1 MTSPSVIPDASYST
15 KNRIAAV
22 DIMRIL
28 AAFVVMYEH
37 FISSE
42 FWFPSKCVMLS
53 IGLWG
58 AMSGIF
64 FVLAGFFACRRI
76 TWHKAFNNAWWCLAP
91 FVLWN
96 LIYLVIDLLV
106 NGNVADLSN
115 PARLFGVTGILAP
128 TEWGWFSASV
138 PVNNPLWF
146 MRDLVLLFLLSPLL
160 CRFASYLLLGMVM
173 LSIMPETAYWF
184 SHDCGVFCS
193 PYSLSLFC
201 FGCWLGSFG
210 KEERTHMLKFYSIPL
225 VVFYIILCM
234 VIFWYREYLPAI
246 TRKPLVASI
255 ISFGIFYQL
264 CRIIEVHLPRVAD
277 FALCFAPVTFLT
289 FATHMIVYM
298 LLPEVLRQSLIFC
311 LCLPV
316 LIFAGLALLFAWI
329 KPNMVHS
336 AAGRYLLHLVAHY
349 KARPDDFEQRSR
361 ASEPAAHPDIRES

>member
-1 MTSPSVIPDASYST
+1 
-15 KNRIAAV
+15 
-22 DIMRIL
+22 
-28 AAFVVMYEH
+28 
-37 FISSE
+37 
-42 FWFPSKCVMLS
+42 MLS

-76 TWHKAFNNAWWCLAP
+76 TWRKAVNNAWWCFAP
-91 FVLWN
+91 FMLWN
-96 LIYLVIDLLV
+96 LLYLGIDVVV
-106 NGNVADLSN
+106 NGAVVDWSN
-115 PARLFGVTGILAP
+115 PLRLFGVTSFLAP
-128 TEWGWFSASV
+128 SGWEWAPPSV
-138 PVNNPLWF
+138 PINNPLWF

-160 CRFASYLLLGMVM
+160 CRYATYLLLAMVM
-173 LSIMPETAYWF
+173 LSLMPEAVYWF

-201 FGCWLGSFG
+201 FGCWLGTFG
-210 KEERTHMLKFYSIPL
+210 KEDRTRMLKFYSLPL

-246 TRKPLVASI
+246 TRKPLVASM

-277 FALCFAPVTFLT
+277 LALRFAPVTFLT

-311 LCLPV
+311 LCLPL
-316 LIFAGLALLFAWI
+316 LIFAVLELLFVWL
-329 KPNMVHS
+329 KPVMVRS

-349 KARPDDFEQRSR
+349 KARPDDFRQ
-361 ASEPAAHPDIRES
+361 AAGTSEPAAKPGITQP